1 MEWIKF
7 LGKKSSPYSSGT
19 ETELLILWI
28 KKFPKMQNLKIY
40 TPCIFSQEFPRECAL
55 FNKGIQ
61 LGEERDRIQE
71 TGNLP

>member
-1 MEWIKF
+1 
-7 LGKKSSPYSSGT
+7 
-19 ETELLILWI
+19 
-28 KKFPKMQNLKIY
+28 MQNLKIY